1 MIKQQFQNLVIWYT
15 SVYSI
20 RHFTVLITC
29 NNSYIFATFCIPGIS
44 NLTAI
49 SVHIAS
55 VFFLFLFSFM
65 PLLNKI
71 GFSPFSCNN
80 SILLPFVNDTLV
92 YCISMG
98 STVFPSDL
106 SSCCFGESCWN
117 ILFRSHFIFCS
128 LSTSPACLHCVDW
141 TADVSTRFIQSPSQC
156 FRTDKMRWP
165 RIVTDFCSNFVF
177 RYS

>member
-1 MIKQQFQNLVIWYT
+1 M
-15 SVYSI
+15 
-20 RHFTVLITC
+20 C

-49 SVHIAS
+49 SVHIAT

-98 STVFPSDL
+98 STVFPSDS

-117 ILFRSHFIFCS
+117 ILFRSHLF
-128 LSTSPACLHCVDW
+128 
-141 TADVSTRFIQSPSQC
+141 
-156 FRTDKMRWP
+156 
-165 RIVTDFCSNFVF
+165 FVPF
-177 RYS
+177 PLLRHVCTMSIGQLMSVLVLYNHHRNVLELTKFGGHA

>member
-15 SVYSI
+15 IVYSI

-29 NNSYIFATFCIPGIS
+29 NNSYIFASFCISGTS

-49 SVHIAS
+49 SVHIAT

-71 GFSPFSCNN
+71 GFSPPGAHFACNN
-80 SILLPFVNDTLV
+80 SILLPFGTVTLV

-98 STVFPSDL
+98 STVPPSDL
-106 SSCCFGESCWN
+106 SSFCFGELGRNCVGTSCSAAT
-117 ILFRSHFIFCS
+117 LFFVPFHFSGMSS
-128 LSTSPACLHCVDW
+128 L
-141 TADVSTRFIQSPSQC
+141 
-156 FRTDKMRWP
+156 RWL
-165 RIVTDFCSNFVF
+165 DNWCQ
-177 RYS
+177 YSLYTITIAMLKN

>member
-29 NNSYIFATFCIPGIS
+29 NNSYIFASFCISGTS

-49 SVHIAS
+49 SVHIAT

-71 GFSPFSCNN
+71 GFSPPGAHFAYNN
-80 SILLPFVNDTLV
+80 SILLPFGTVTLV

-98 STVFPSDL
+98 STVPPSDL
-106 SSCCFGESCWN
+106 SSFCFGELGRNCVGTSCSAAT
-117 ILFRSHFIFCS
+117 LFFVPFHFSGMSS
-128 LSTSPACLHCVDW
+128 L
-141 TADVSTRFIQSPSQC
+141 
-156 FRTDKMRWP
+156 RWL
-165 RIVTDFCSNFVF
+165 DNWCQ
-177 RYS
+177 YSLYTITIAMLKN